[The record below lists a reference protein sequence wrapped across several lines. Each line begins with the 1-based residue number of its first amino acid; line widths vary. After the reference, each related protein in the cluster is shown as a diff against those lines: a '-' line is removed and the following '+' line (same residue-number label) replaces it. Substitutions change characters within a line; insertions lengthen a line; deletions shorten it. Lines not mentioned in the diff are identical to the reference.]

1 MLKICLKCNNGELQ
15 GAEQGGEQL
24 SSGSVEGIFT
34 VMGESWSRFHWT
46 LCPTCSS
53 FSCQEEGEEDP
64 GDHLFAP
71 ARPDP
76 ARRNPTTLDPARRN
90 STTLDPARRNP
101 TTLGG
106 IQLLLILLPGEGE
119 VDQNISDQ
127 NN

>member
-1 MLKICLKCNNGELQ
+1 MAPAQSQLYKLSCQLKMLKICLKCNDGELQ
-15 GAEQGGEQL
+15 GLEHGGEQL

-53 FSCQEEGEEDP
+53 FSCQEEGEVDP

-71 ARPDP
+71 DRPDP
-76 ARRNPTTLDPARRN
+76 
-90 STTLDPARRNP
+90 SRRNP

-106 IQLLLILLPGEGE
+106 IQLLLVLLVEGKGE
-119 VDQNISDQ
+119 VNQNISDQ